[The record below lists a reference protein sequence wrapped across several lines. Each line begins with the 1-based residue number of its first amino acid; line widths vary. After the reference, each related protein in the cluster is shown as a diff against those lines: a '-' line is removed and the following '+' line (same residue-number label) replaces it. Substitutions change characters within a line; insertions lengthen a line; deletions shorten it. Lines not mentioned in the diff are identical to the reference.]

1 MQGDFCCFCWKMVR
15 IEIFYGVY
23 FYSFI
28 LNSDLNMEK
37 LLKVSFEHIAYA
49 SYAYRKK
56 EEIKNENVKE

>member
-1 MQGDFCCFCWKMVR
+1 MW

-37 LLKVSFEHIAYA
+37 LLKVSFEHIVYA
-49 SYAYRKK
+49 LHAFRKK